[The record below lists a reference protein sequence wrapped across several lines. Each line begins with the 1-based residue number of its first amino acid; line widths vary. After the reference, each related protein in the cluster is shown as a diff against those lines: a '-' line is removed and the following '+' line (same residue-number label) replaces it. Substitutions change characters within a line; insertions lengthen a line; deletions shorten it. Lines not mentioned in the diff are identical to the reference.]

1 MIKIIKNYL
10 QTLLIVGTLLT
21 SLHATD
27 NLFTEKSLP
36 QQVSPVIQK
45 QATPNDPVARSRA
58 VNINFTVLPQA
69 LSAKGSQSKNPI
81 ITLNLFTDTHF
92 DVEIKEIKK
101 SLATPTDTWSGN
113 IVGMP
118 HSHASIAITNGVVSG
133 SVRTDSGKFFKITYD
148 GNQTHLIQEIDES
161 KIPQKCAPLTPQLP
175 ISSVQQMQNPTPVIP
190 VDSGDTFDILVLY
203 TPSAKNAAG
212 GTAAIQSIINAS
224 VTTMNRT
231 FANSNITPRVRLVHT
246 TEVDYSRGENGIVD
260 GFYTALNDLTGK
272 TDGHIDAIH
281 ALRDQYGADMVQLF
295 INNRTL
301 GGLAWLMT
309 NPSQFFESNAFSIV
323 HYSFADGW
331 AFDHEFGHNMGMAH
345 DRSNSNSPGSYSYS
359 YGFQS
364 PSNSWHTVMGYPC
377 SGWCPRI
384 DYWSNPDVS
393 YNGEDT
399 GVPVG
404 SSSEADARTT
414 LHNNAQIIANWRQ
427 STVVTPPNKPTNVQE
442 HNVTSTTA
450 ILTWTDNSDDETGF
464 NIHHNGQIVGN
475 TTADTTTYA
484 LSNLTPATTYIFSVK
499 AFNSAG
505 ESGATSVV
513 FTTAQPTTVPTAPSN
528 LQANNIT
535 TTSATLTWTDN
546 SNDETSFK
554 LYKEGQRVANIP
566 ANRTSYALS
575 NLTPS
580 TTYTYN
586 LVAYNHAGES
596 NATTTTFTT
605 QTTATVPST
614 PTNLQANNITTTS
627 AILTWSD
634 NSNNEDGFNIYKDGL
649 TNLIATVP
657 ANTTDYALSNLSPAT
672 TYTYS
677 IRAFNSAGESNVT
690 ATLFTT
696 LTPTTKP
703 NAPTNAQAN
712 NVTTTSV
719 TLTWSDN
726 ANNEDGFKIYDFS
739 TSQVIATTANDVTSY
754 TFTNLTPATMY
765 RYRVVAFN
773 SAGESNGTAT
783 TFMTLPVVTKPNTPT
798 NLKANNITAT
808 SAILTWSDNSN
819 NEDGFKIYKDGL
831 TNLVATVPANT
842 TSYALTNLS
851 PATTYTYSIRAFNSA
866 GESNVTATLFTT
878 LTQSTVPNAPT
889 NAQANNVTTTSVALT
904 WTDNA
909 NNEDGFKI
917 YDFSTSQV
925 IATTANDVTS
935 YTFTNL
941 TPATMYRYRVV
952 AFNSAGE
959 SNGTAAT
966 FMTLPVVTKPNTPTN
981 LKANNITATSA
992 TLTWS
997 DNSDNED
1004 GFNIYKDGLSNLVA
1018 TLPANTTSYSLTN
1031 LSPATLYIYSIR
1043 AFNSAGESNVTAT
1056 PFTTLTQTTKPIV
1069 SDPNPANGV
1078 TVTAGASGQV
1088 LKIKAVGATSG
1099 RVYYD
1104 DDAYISFSKSAT
1116 VNGDYLEVTIPYTRG
1131 RMKNNGTN
1139 YWYVK
1144 ATNSAGTTRYPATGQ
1159 MSFTVKTSGN
1169 TPVVSEPNPVNGAT
1183 ITEGTS
1189 GQVLRIKAV
1198 GATSGRVYYDDD
1210 AYISFSKAATVNGD
1224 YLEVTIPYT
1233 RGRMKNN
1240 GTNYWYVKATNSTG
1254 TTRYPATGQMSFT
1267 VTPSGNIPVVSEPN
1281 PTDGATVTEG
1291 ASGQV
1296 LKIKAVGATSGRVYY
1311 DDDAYISFS
1320 KAATVNGDYLEVTI
1334 PYTRGRM
1341 KSNGT
1346 NYWYVKATNSAGT
1359 TRYPASGQMS
1369 FTVKASGNTPVIS
1382 EPNPT
1387 NGTTVTAGAS
1397 GQVLKIKAVGATS
1410 GRVYYDDDAYISF
1423 SKSATVNGD
1432 YLEVTIPYTR
1442 GRMKSN
1448 GTNYWY
1454 VKATNSAGSTR
1465 YPASGQM
1472 SFTVKAS
1479 GNTSVVSEPNPAN
1492 GATVTAGAS
1501 GQVLKVKAVGATS
1514 GRVYYDDD
1522 PYISFSKAA
1531 TVNGDY
1537 LEVTIPYRKYRMK
1550 NNGTNYWYIKA
1561 TNNAGDT
1568 RYPSSGNMSFTVT
1581 P

>member
-1 MIKIIKNYL
+1 
-10 QTLLIVGTLLT
+10 
-21 SLHATD
+21 
-27 NLFTEKSLP
+27 
-36 QQVSPVIQK
+36 
-45 QATPNDPVARSRA
+45 
-58 VNINFTVLPQA
+58 
-69 LSAKGSQSKNPI
+69 
-81 ITLNLFTDTHF
+81 
-92 DVEIKEIKK
+92 
-101 SLATPTDTWSGN
+101 
-113 IVGMP
+113 
-118 HSHASIAITNGVVSG
+118 
-133 SVRTDSGKFFKITYD
+133 
-148 GNQTHLIQEIDES
+148 
-161 KIPQKCAPLTPQLP
+161 
-175 ISSVQQMQNPTPVIP
+175 MQNPTPIIP

-427 STVVTPPNKPTNVQE
+427 STVVTPPNEPSNVQAN
-442 HNVTSTTA
+442 NVTSTTA
-450 ILTWTDNSDDETGF
+450 TLTWTDNSDDETGF
-464 NIHHNGQIVGN
+464 KIRYFNIYQSGQVVGN
-475 TTADTTTYA
+475 TTADTTSYSLA
-484 LSNLTPATTYIFSVK
+484 NLTPDTTYS
-499 AFNSAG
+499 FNVASFNDAG
-505 ESGATSVV
+505 DSREVGTL
-513 FTTAQPTTVPTAPSN
+513 FTTT
-528 LQANNIT
+528 
-535 TTSATLTWTDN
+535 
-546 SNDETSFK
+546 K
-554 LYKEGQRVANIP
+554 
-566 ANRTSYALS
+566 
-575 NLTPS
+575 S
-580 TTYTYN
+580 TTIPI
-586 LVAYNHAGES
+586 A
-596 NATTTTFTT
+596 
-605 QTTATVPST
+605 
-614 PTNLQANNITTTS
+614 PTNLQANNITT
-627 AILTWSD
+627 
-634 NSNNEDGFNIYKDGL
+634 
-649 TNLIATVP
+649 
-657 ANTTDYALSNLSPAT
+657 
-672 TYTYS
+672 
-677 IRAFNSAGESNVT
+677 
-690 ATLFTT
+690 
-696 LTPTTKP
+696 
-703 NAPTNAQAN
+703 
-712 NVTTTSV
+712 
-719 TLTWSDN
+719 
-726 ANNEDGFKIYDFS
+726 
-739 TSQVIATTANDVTSY
+739 
-754 TFTNLTPATMY
+754 
-765 RYRVVAFN
+765 
-773 SAGESNGTAT
+773 
-783 TFMTLPVVTKPNTPT
+783 
-798 NLKANNITAT
+798 T

-878 LTQSTVPNAPT
+878 LTPTAKPSAPTNAQANNVTTTSVTLTWSDNSDNEDGFKIYDFSTSQVIATTANDVTSYTFTNLTPATMYRYRVVAFNSAGESNGTAATFMTLPVVTKPNTPTNLKANNITATSATLTWLDNSNNEDGFNIYKDGLTNLIATVPANTTSYALTNLSPATTYTYSIRAFNSAGESNVTATLFTTLTQTTVPNAPT
-889 NAQANNVTTTSVALT
+889 NAQANNVTTTSVTLT
-904 WTDNA
+904 WSDNA

-1018 TLPANTTSYSLTN
+1018 TLPANATSYSLTN

-1159 MSFTVKTSGN
+1159 MSFTVKASGN
-1169 TPVVSEPNPVNGAT
+1169 TPVVSEPNPINGAT

-1210 AYISFSKAATVNGD
+1210 AYISFSKATTVNGD

-1240 GTNYWYVKATNSTG
+1240 GTNYWYVKATNSAG

-1341 KSNGT
+1341 K
-1346 NYWYVKATNSAGT
+1346 
-1359 TRYPASGQMS
+1359 
-1369 FTVKASGNTPVIS
+1369 
-1382 EPNPT
+1382 
-1387 NGTTVTAGAS
+1387 
-1397 GQVLKIKAVGATS
+1397 
-1410 GRVYYDDDAYISF
+1410 
-1423 SKSATVNGD
+1423 
-1432 YLEVTIPYTR
+1432 
-1442 GRMKSN
+1442 
-1448 GTNYWY
+1448 
-1454 VKATNSAGSTR
+1454 
-1465 YPASGQM
+1465 
-1472 SFTVKAS
+1472 
-1479 GNTSVVSEPNPAN
+1479 
-1492 GATVTAGAS
+1492 
-1501 GQVLKVKAVGATS
+1501 
-1514 GRVYYDDD
+1514 
-1522 PYISFSKAA
+1522 
-1531 TVNGDY
+1531 
-1537 LEVTIPYRKYRMK
+1537 